1 MAGYTID
8 SADIVRVLA
17 KCGHTYRCARCE
29 IRMLVRHESSLCVQC
44 FNDLRTSAKAEGEAE
59 GDTSEPA

>member
-17 KCGHTYRCARCE
+17 KYGHTHRCARCE
-29 IRMLVRHESSLCVQC
+29 IRMLVRHESNLCVQC
-44 FNDLRTSAKAEGEAE
+44 FNDLRTSAKAEGKAE
-59 GDTSEPA
+59 GDASEPA

>member
-17 KCGHTYRCARCE
+17 RCGHTHRCPRCE
-29 IRMLVRHESSLCVQC
+29 ARMLVRHESSLCVQC
-44 FNDLRTSAKAEGEAE
+44 FNDLRTGAKAEVEAE
-59 GDTSEPA
+59 REASEPA